1 MSCTP
6 QGGATQDRLTAV
18 CHVGETDL
26 SAWMVAQWHA
36 LALRDVAGVY
46 AATEGVAWGLRVGL
60 WAGVFDEPASWR
72 RAHRRA
78 EPMEGGE
85 R

>member
-1 MSCTP
+1 
-6 QGGATQDRLTAV
+6 
-18 CHVGETDL
+18 
-26 SAWMVAQWHA
+26 MVAQWHA

-72 RAHRRA
+72 RAHRSA